1 MLDLVLNNPFRVLG
15 LPATATSR
23 DITKRISDLEVFA
36 ELGKTRSYARD
47 FLALGPLDRS
57 VEAVRDAAR
66 KIEQPE
72 GKLFHSFFWFRPG
85 DVVDELA
92 FECIESSDFEDAVK
106 IWAKQIEKADEEPF
120 TWRLNRWVLCLYL
133 AIADESFDQ
142 EHFETALE
150 DIGFVADDRLE
161 ETMSEVIND
170 TSTVSPEVLRRSIV
184 DVVVPLSADS
194 DRPYGLNGIMLPD
207 FCWSFSPDALDYL
220 KAKVSNPLINLV
232 QDAIDRSKS
241 LREDGPSLDDL
252 RRKNGLTRVEHIIY
266 ELQVALGDDNHRF
279 QAIANSFADEVIACA
294 VRAINKFQ
302 AVSTAVVL
310 ADWAAELPS
319 FGQTSEWITKQKK
332 AIYRWDSEHEDID
345 EEEEPA
351 EEEESGKEEPED
363 AEELEEEETATEDLT
378 PPEPEY
384 NKLPR
389 GTTTCPQCRKKF
401 DPEDVRERLSFGVR
415 CPHCCQAIVVW

>member
-23 DITKRISDLEVFA
+23 EITKRISDLEVFA
-36 ELGKTRSYARD
+36 ELGKARSYARD

-92 FECIESSDFEDAVK
+92 LECIESSDFEDAVK
-106 IWAKQIEKADEEPF
+106 IWVKQIEKADEEPF
-120 TWRLNRWVLCLYL
+120 TWRLNRWVLCLFL
-133 AIADESFDQ
+133 ASADEGIGQ

-150 DIGFVADDRLE
+150 DIGFVTHYRIE

-170 TSTVSPEVLRRSIV
+170 TSSLSPEVLRRSIV
-184 DVVVPLSADS
+184 DVVVALAAAP

-220 KAKVSNPLINLV
+220 NAKVSNPLINLV
-232 QDAIDRSKS
+232 KDAIDRSKS
-241 LREDGPSLDDL
+241 LREDGPSLDGL

-266 ELQVALGDDNHRF
+266 KLQVALGDDNHRF

-294 VRAINKFQ
+294 VLAINKYQ

-319 FGQTSEWITKQKK
+319 FGQTSEWITKQMK
-332 AIYRWDSEHEDID
+332 AIYSWDSEHEDND
-345 EEEEPA
+345 EEEESE
-351 EEEESGKEEPED
+351 EEEESGEEEAGD
-363 AEELEEEETATEDLT
+363 AEKLGEEDTAKKDLK

-384 NKLPR
+384 NKLPHN
-389 GTTTCPQCRKKF
+389 TTTCPQCRKKF
-401 DPEDVRERLSFGVR
+401 DPEDVIERLSFGVR
-415 CPHCCQAIVVW
+415 CPHCRQAIVV